1 MQMSGYLIFNNTFI
15 NCEKG
20 SFIGGGRRNRVLNNT
35 YHNCSISVHEDNRG
49 MNWQEADCKEVHNN
63 VHDIVHVTVHPVY
76 VWSSKQ

>member
-1 MQMSGYLIFNNTFI
+1 MSGYLIFNNTFI

-49 MNWQEADCKEVHNN
+49 MSWQEADCKEVQIIMYMH
-63 VHDIVHVTVHPVY
+63 IP
-76 VWSSKQ
+76 